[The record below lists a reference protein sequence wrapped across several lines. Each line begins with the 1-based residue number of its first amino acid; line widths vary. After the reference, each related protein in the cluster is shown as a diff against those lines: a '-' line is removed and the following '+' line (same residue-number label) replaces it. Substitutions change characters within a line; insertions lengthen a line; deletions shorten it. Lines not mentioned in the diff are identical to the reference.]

1 MAPSLRSASSF
12 SHETDTID
20 PQRSSSPPVNPFP
33 FTPSE
38 SPVPG
43 PLNLNNASRSSSSS
57 ALTISFDVTSFTT
70 DNQHQPWLPSPPPQ
84 LQPHLASNLLND
96 NKNSAY
102 CEDFVLYPSVP
113 APCPQPRPTDL
124 RAPLPQSTALRSA
137 AYHPS
142 LVQNHLRRR
151 ALARQNHLPQ
161 QCTPS
166 SVQSP
171 QVTRLVPQ
179 STGFSLSPSS
189 RFSPFGRKQ
198 VQRFYATSAP
208 SNSPLRNRPPVP
220 FLPGVAYC
228 PNQNQQQQQQVYH
241 PRVMST
247 PNLGQDLA
255 LFDFGNTSDDITL
268 GVKPTMLSPK
278 QLQTNS
284 NMSDDTFAG
293 LPSGTV
299 SPTDL
304 MLDASAPSSA
314 TFTDLSTPPF
324 DSPGYFSHNPSPM
337 LSDDFGSEQWD
348 SLFPANDPFSAAL
361 DSATLGLA
369 SGITQAKPVAPA
381 SPLIPSTGSPPL
393 SPARRPSSKSSSISR
408 IAARQR
414 KPLPVIK
421 FDASDPVAAKRA
433 RNTEAAR
440 KSRARKLER
449 QEEMERRIAELEK
462 LLEESQQRERY
473 WRGIAENNA

>member
-1 MAPSLRSASSF
+1 MFFSLFLIIPDFTSREFLLDLQDGLLNHLPSSASSF

-247 PNLGQDLA
+247 PNLGQGKLPLVSQLEPSFLTHHQIWLYSILA
-255 LFDFGNTSDDITL
+255 THLTI
-268 GVKPTMLSPK
+268 
-278 QLQTNS
+278 
-284 NMSDDTFAG
+284 
-293 LPSGTV
+293 
-299 SPTDL
+299 
-304 MLDASAPSSA
+304 
-314 TFTDLSTPPF
+314 
-324 DSPGYFSHNPSPM
+324 
-337 LSDDFGSEQWD
+337 
-348 SLFPANDPFSAAL
+348 
-361 DSATLGLA
+361 
-369 SGITQAKPVAPA
+369 
-381 SPLIPSTGSPPL
+381 
-393 SPARRPSSKSSSISR
+393 
-408 IAARQR
+408 
-414 KPLPVIK
+414 
-421 FDASDPVAAKRA
+421 
-433 RNTEAAR
+433 
-440 KSRARKLER
+440 
-449 QEEMERRIAELEK
+449 
-462 LLEESQQRERY
+462 
-473 WRGIAENNA
+473 